1 VGQGILAGGGIPPL
15 VVTTDPGRSTA
26 DVDEKDHEMT
36 NSLLDRAV
44 TRERPLLLNDADDVA
59 DAAAVLAAGGVIGQG
74 FGNFYVL
81 TTRPDAATVR
91 GINLLKGR
99 PADQVGSVV
108 TTPLRIPLLFDW
120 SALPEGLSGR
130 AVRSVMD
137 ALFELGPFGFRGPA
151 AAHVPDHLVQVD
163 CGGRTT
169 QVIAP
174 GYACVSNRFLSR
186 ALDLVR
192 ADLLYVTSANRSRH
206 LTGAPDEPAHWRA
219 DGLRAEFG
227 SHPDFVV
234 LAHPDEG
241 AARRR
246 YPLHAPMST
255 TILAFHKVA
264 GTGREVRL
272 VVERHGSLPIEA
284 LRPVV
289 ERLGFG
295 LDIAPTAVR
304 RLELREYLDADTAG
318 RAS

>member
-1 VGQGILAGGGIPPL
+1 M
-15 VVTTDPGRSTA
+15 TST
-26 DVDEKDHEMT
+26 
-36 NSLLDRAV
+36 LLDRAV
-44 TRERPLLLNDADDVA
+44 TPNRPLLLNDADDVA
-59 DAAAVLAAGGVIGQG
+59 HAAAVLAAGGVIGQG

-91 GINLLKGR
+91 RINLLKGR

-120 SALPEGLSGR
+120 AALPEGLSGR

-163 CGGRTT
+163 RGVRTT

-186 ALDLVR
+186 ALDLVGE
-192 ADLLYVTSANRSRH
+192 DLLYVTSANRSRH

-219 DGLRAEFG
+219 DGLRTEFG
-227 SHPDFVV
+227 SDPDFLL
-234 LAHPDEG
+234 LAHPDED

-264 GTGREVRL
+264 HAGREVRL

-304 RLELREYLDADTAG
+304 RLELREYRDADTA
-318 RAS
+318 RSTL

>member
-1 VGQGILAGGGIPPL
+1 
-15 VVTTDPGRSTA
+15 
-26 DVDEKDHEMT
+26 
-36 NSLLDRAV
+36 
-44 TRERPLLLNDADDVA
+44 
-59 DAAAVLAAGGVIGQG
+59 
-74 FGNFYVL
+74 
-81 TTRPDAATVR
+81 
-91 GINLLKGR
+91 
-99 PADQVGSVV
+99 VV

-120 SALPEGLSGR
+120 AALPEGLSGR

-163 CGGRTT
+163 RGVRTT

-174 GYACVSNRFLSR
+174 GYACMSNRFLSR
-186 ALDLVR
+186 ALDLVGE
-192 ADLLYVTSANRSRH
+192 DLLYVTSANRSRH

-219 DGLRAEFG
+219 DGLRTEFG
-227 SHPDFVV
+227 SDPDFVV
-234 LAHPDEG
+234 LAHPDED

-264 GTGREVRL
+264 NTGREVQL

-304 RLELREYLDADTAG
+304 RLELREYRDADTAG
-318 RAS
+318 RTS